1 MSTMQCRSAAM
12 TICPA
17 FQSALDVLLD
27 EPVTGRDKGLP
38 DVSLRLGDVGQQGW
52 NLLRGDVPLPAMVI
66 RLADVEHNIRLMQ
79 DYCDRHGAWLAPHG
93 KTTMA
98 PQIFAAQLEAG
109 AWALTVANIAQ
120 LQVARRFGLGR
131 VMLANE
137 AISDYDCRYL
147 ARQMQADPGFEP
159 YVQVD
164 SQEAVER
171 LVRALER
178 EPAGRPL
185 NVLVELGLP
194 GGRCGVRTVAE
205 ARELAEAVTRQSG
218 RLRLA
223 GVEGYEG
230 IAHGDNHD
238 QAVAVVNQFLEHV
251 AEAARSIRPLVA
263 AEAPFLVVAG
273 GSRFFDLV
281 VAHLGRE
288 ALPEA
293 QLVLRPGT
301 YVAHDSGHYAEVS
314 PWGQRRGP
322 ADPASQLRPV
332 LEAWATVLSRPE
344 PDLAILS
351 LGKRDVPVDLDPPIP
366 LYRSRAGLAAEPLGA
381 GYQVFR
387 VQDQH
392 AYLRLPSGADMRVG
406 DLVGCGISH
415 PCTSFDKWRVL
426 LTVDE
431 ARNVI
436 GGIRTFF

>member
-1 MSTMQCRSAAM
+1 MSIS
-12 TICPA
+12 PA
-17 FQSALDVLLD
+17 YQSALNALLD
-27 EPVTGRDKGLP
+27 EAVTGRDKGLP

-52 NLLRGDVPLPAMVI
+52 NVLRCDVPLPVMVI
-66 RLADVEHNIRLMQ
+66 RWADVEHNIGMMQ
-79 DYCDRHGAWLAPHG
+79 TYCRDHGAWLAPHG

-109 AWALTVANIAQ
+109 AWALTLANIPQ
-120 LQVARRFGLGR
+120 LQVARHFGLGR

-147 ARQMQADPGFEP
+147 ARQMCADPGFEP

-164 SQEAVER
+164 SLEAVER
-171 LVRALER
+171 LARAMEN
-178 EPAGRPL
+178 EPVGRPL

-194 GGRCGVRTVAE
+194 GGRCGVRSVAD
-205 ARELAEAVTRQSG
+205 ACKLAEAVLGKGG

-230 IAHGDNHD
+230 IAQGDTLED
-238 QAVAVVNQFLEHV
+238 TAAVVNEFLARL
-251 AEAARSIRPLVA
+251 AEAARAIRPMVA
-263 AEAPFLVVAG
+263 GGVFLVVAG
-273 GSRFFDLV
+273 GSRFFDRV
-281 VAHLGRE
+281 VMHLGRE

-366 LYRSRAGLAAEPLGA
+366 LYRSRAGSPAEPLGE

-392 AYLRLPSGADMRVG
+392 AYLRLPPRADMRVG

-431 ARNVI
+431 ERNVI
-436 GGIRTFF
+436 GAIRTFF

>member
-1 MSTMQCRSAAM
+1 MKTPP
-12 TICPA
+12 T
-17 FQSALDVLLD
+17 FQSSLEALLD

-66 RLADVEHNIRLMQ
+66 RWLDVGHNIRLMQ
-79 DYCDRHGAWLAPHG
+79 DYCDRQGAWLAPHG

-109 AWALTVANIAQ
+109 AWALTLANIAQ

-137 AISDYDCRYL
+137 AINDYDCRYL
-147 ARQMQADPGFEP
+147 AQQMRADPSFEP
-159 YVQVD
+159 YLQVD
-164 SQEAVER
+164 SLEGVER
-171 LVRALER
+171 LARALER

-185 NVLVELGLP
+185 NVLVELGMP

-205 ARELAEAVTRQSG
+205 ACGLAAAVLDQGG

-230 IAHGDNHD
+230 IARGDTRD
-238 QAVAVVNQFLEHV
+238 EAAAVVNAFLVRV
-251 AEAARSIRPLVA
+251 AEAARTIRPIA
-263 AEAPFLVVAG
+263 AADGPLLVVAG

-314 PWGQRRGP
+314 PWGQHRGP

-351 LGKRDVPVDLDPPIP
+351 LGKRDVPVDLDLPIP
-366 LYRSRAGLAAEPLGA
+366 LYHSRAGSAAEPLGA
-381 GYQVFR
+381 GHQVFR

-392 AYLRLPSGADMRVG
+392 AYLRLPAGADMRVG

-415 PCTSFDKWRVL
+415 PCTSFDKWRVM

-436 GGIRTFF
+436 GAVRTFF